1 MDSIARALATCLGAG
16 RFPFAPATF
25 TSLVFTVVV
34 YVLPSPPPLA
44 FGLFLLAVAIL
55 GVPAGTRAE
64 RFYGRDGSPIVIDE
78 ILGMGITL
86 LFMPHIGWVYAA
98 GFLFFRLFDIVK
110 PPPAGAAQALPGG
123 LGVMADDA
131 VAGVYA
137 HLLLRLFIWV
147 VT

>member
-1 MDSIARALATCLGAG
+1 MDNITRALATCLGAG

-25 TSLVFTVVV
+25 TSFVFTAVL
-34 YVLPSPPPLA
+34 YFLPSPSPLA
-44 FGLFLLAVAIL
+44 FGLFLLGVAIV
-55 GVPAGTRAE
+55 GVPIGTRAE

-78 ILGMGITL
+78 VLGMGITL
-86 LFMPHIGWVYAA
+86 FLMPHTGWIYGA

-137 HLLLRLFIWV
+137 HLLLRVFVWV
-147 VT
+147 AT